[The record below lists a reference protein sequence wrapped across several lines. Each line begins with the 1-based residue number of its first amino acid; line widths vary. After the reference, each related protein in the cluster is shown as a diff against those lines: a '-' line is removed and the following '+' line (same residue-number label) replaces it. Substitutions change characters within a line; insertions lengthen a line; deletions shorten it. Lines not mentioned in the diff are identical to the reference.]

1 MSRQRQEKQMCGIV
15 GYVGRKEVL
24 PIIIN
29 GLRRLE
35 YRGYDSAGVAI
46 MKDGEIQVKKS
57 VGKLEKLEK
66 LVTLEPFEGTV
77 GIGHTRWATH
87 GRPSDINSHP
97 HMDCGGRIALVHNG
111 IIENYMEIKEKLIA
125 GGHTFISDTDTEVM
139 AHLIE
144 KNLENASSLEDAVS
158 VSLREVRGSYALV
171 ILCKD
176 EPRKIVA
183 ARKESPL
190 VIGLGE
196 GEYFL
201 ASDIPAFLAYTR
213 DVMLLNDGEMAV
225 ITDEGVR
232 IFGEERKELNRSSFR
247 VLWDSQMAEKSGYK
261 NFMLKEIFEQPNSIK
276 QTLKGL
282 FAGSKIVL
290 DDAKLTKVRINKI
303 KKIYIVACGTAF
315 HAGMIGKYYLEEVAH
330 IPVEIDVASEFRY
343 RDPIISD
350 DTLFVAISQSGET
363 ADTLAALKEAGKK
376 GAYLL
381 AITNVVGSSITRE
394 VQGVIYTR
402 AGLEIGVAATKT
414 FTVQVAALY
423 VLAHYLAQEKEILT
437 EAEIGTI
444 IERIQKV
451 PALMAEVLKDRKKI
465 KIIASKFQKMRD
477 FLYLGR
483 NINYPVALEGA
494 LKLKEISYIHAEGYA
509 AGEMKHGP
517 IALIDRL
524 CPAVVLVTKNFVHE
538 KMLSNVKEVAAREGF
553 VIGIATAGD
562 ESVAEYLD
570 HVIFVPETD
579 SLISP
584 LLSVLP
590 LQLLAYYIAD
600 KKKLDVD
607 KPRNLAKSVT
617 VE

>member
-1 MSRQRQEKQMCGIV
+1 MCGIV
-15 GYVGRKEVL
+15 GYVGRKEAL

-35 YRGYDSAGVAI
+35 YRGYDSSGVAVI
-46 MKDGEIQVKKS
+46 RDGEIQVKKS

-66 LVTLEPFEGTV
+66 LLDSLPLQGTV

-87 GRPSDINSHP
+87 GRPSDVNSHP
-97 HMDCGGRIALVHNG
+97 HVDCKGRLAIVHNG
-111 IIENYMEIKEKLIA
+111 IIENYLEIKERLIA
-125 GGHTFISDTDTEVM
+125 EGHTFISDTDTEVV

-144 KNLENASSLEDAVS
+144 KNLEGAASLEDAVFT
-158 VSLREVRGSYALV
+158 SLAGVRGSYALV
-171 ILCKD
+171 VLCND

-196 GEYFL
+196 GDYFL

-213 DVMLLNDGEMAV
+213 DVMLLNDGELAV

-232 IFGEERKELNRSSFR
+232 IFAEGRKELSRGSFR

-261 NFMLKEIFEQPNSIK
+261 NFMLKEIFEQPHSIK
-276 QTLKGL
+276 KTLQGL
-282 FAGSKIVL
+282 FAGSSIILEDANLSKAVIDKI
-290 DDAKLTKVRINKI
+290 RKI
-303 KKIYIVACGTAF
+303 CIVACGTAY
-315 HAGMIGKYYLEEVAH
+315 HAGMIGKYYLEEVAR

-350 DTLFVAISQSGET
+350 DTLFIAISQSGET

-376 GAYLL
+376 GAHLL
-381 AITNVVGSSITRE
+381 AITNVVGSSVTRE

-402 AGLEIGVAATKT
+402 AGLEVGVAATKT
-414 FTVQVAALY
+414 FTAQVAALY
-423 VLAHYLAQEKEILT
+423 VLAHYLAQEKGLLNKAQI
-437 EAEIGTI
+437 AQVIGQL
-444 IERIQKV
+444 ERL
-451 PALMAEVLKDRKKI
+451 PGLMEEVLRDRKKV

-517 IALIDRL
+517 IALIDNL
-524 CPAVVLVTKNFVHE
+524 CPTIVLVTRNFVHE

-553 VIGIATAGD
+553 VVGIATEGD
-562 ESVAEYLD
+562 EYVAEYLD

-579 SLISP
+579 PLISP

-600 KKKLDVD
+600 RKKLDVD